1 MIAEQTPEEVI
12 ERQKAAVYRLAY
24 SRLQNRE
31 DAEDVLQEVFLRY
44 IRNAPEFESPEHE
57 HAWFIRVTVNCAKDQ
72 FKTYVR
78 KNTASDDNG
87 ETLERFAERRTTARR
102 NSGRLKE
109 RLPS

>member
-44 IRNAPEFESPEHE
+44 IRSAPEFESPEHE

-78 KNTASDDNG
+78 RTPRP
-87 ETLERFAERRTTARR
+87 TITERRSSALPNVGTTARR
-102 NSGRLKE
+102 TSERLKE